1 MKTAAFPAVKT
12 IAEFDVAASC
22 TLRGREHHRRQPPRP
37 ALATPSS
44 WSPKASPSACG
55 RQGRSEVVPE
65 PPRPSLLDST
75 VKLLTSMTKYCF
87 HGATSECPVSRS

>member
-1 MKTAAFPAVKT
+1 MKTAAFPSVKT

-37 ALATPSS
+37 APSHALVVVAEGES
-44 WSPKASPSACG
+44 FRMWPAGEK
-55 RQGRSEVVPE
+55 RVVPE
-65 PPRPSLLDST
+65 QPRPSLLDST